1 MYIDG
6 ILLGGILIM
15 YEFHNFLRPILL
27 LMYSFWIPQIITNI
41 IRDSRK
47 PLHPHYILGMT
58 VTRLAIPL
66 YTFGCPNN
74 FMRIQPHKKWCIC
87 LSAFMGVQSFIL
99 LLQHYLGSRCFIPRQ
114 LLPDQGGDSILRP
127 FVNIFVSQS
136 PHTLPQLQELILPE
150 KYSYYRR
157 FNPDANRTTDCVICM
172 TAIDLSQR
180 SNDCMVDGHKDGM
193 PYLSKI
199 SATCLMMVFHFVVVE
214 PVQQFCCSNS
224 GLRNINISLSPATDG
239 VTSAIIMLVLAGG
252 NDSCI
257 NMPKLTG
264 GEGQ

>member
-1 MYIDG
+1 MTNFHSILKTTFSMLSMFMLKINFVIPFADG

-74 FMRIQPHKKWCIC
+74 FMRIQPDKKWCIC
-87 LSAFMGVQSFIL
+87 LSAFTGVQSFIL

-114 LLPDQGGDSILRP
+114 VWTSI
-127 FVNIFVSQS
+127 
-136 PHTLPQLQELILPE
+136 
-150 KYSYYRR
+150 
-157 FNPDANRTTDCVICM
+157 
-172 TAIDLSQR
+172 
-180 SNDCMVDGHKDGM
+180 
-193 PYLSKI
+193 
-199 SATCLMMVFHFVVVE
+199 
-214 PVQQFCCSNS
+214 
-224 GLRNINISLSPATDG
+224 
-239 VTSAIIMLVLAGG
+239 
-252 NDSCI
+252 
-257 NMPKLTG
+257 
-264 GEGQ
+264 